1 MSENKNTIRQLVTRV
16 KTAKRRS
23 ISSTKWLFR
32 QLNDPYVVQSK
43 EDGYRSR
50 AAYKLI
56 EINEKFNFLRSNSVV
71 IDLGAA
77 PGGWTQV
84 AIEKIKPNNG
94 GKVVGIDLVEIE
106 PIEGAILIQQDFLS
120 DKAEQMIKDYLVEK
134 ADIVLSDM
142 AAPSCGHPR
151 TDHIRIIALC
161 EAAYLFAKDV
171 LAPEG
176 VFVAKILKGG
186 TESHLLVSLKQD
198 FKIVKHFKPP
208 ASRKES
214 AESYVI
220 AMGFRGGVEKN
231 D

>member
-1 MSENKNTIRQLVTRV
+1 MSENKNPTRQLVTKV

-56 EINEKFNFLRSNSVV
+56 EINEKFNFLRPGNIV

-84 AIEKIKPNNG
+84 AVEKVKVKNT
-94 GKVVGIDLVEIE
+94 GKVIGIDLVEIE
-106 PIEGAILIQQDFLS
+106 PIEGSILIQQDFLS
-120 DKAEQMIKDYLVEK
+120 DQAEQMIKDHLVEK
-134 ADIVLSDM
+134 ADVVLSDM

-171 LAPEG
+171 LAPDG

-186 TESHLLVSLKQD
+186 TENQLLVSLKQD
-198 FKIVKHFKPP
+198 FKTVKHFKPP

-220 AMGFRGGVEKN
+220 AMGFRKSGEN